1 MTTTNRKISHSE
13 SGEKFPEI
21 RINAAVDSFDLRDG
35 FCEFTPHAT
44 NTPLT
49 LSQDVQLCGF
59 IKLIGSR
66 SVVLDLKIDVIL
78 GYSNP
83 ILFWNTCG
91 QTVTVK
97 TTASGSTGIAIPN
110 NKLRL
115 LAHNGTDVSPA
126 GAEVDSAGIITAP
139 TSANPTARIY
149 HSADQAIPDATWT
162 TLNFNSERI
171 DTDTMH
177 DNSTNNSRITIKTAG
192 NYPASVD
199 IAFASNNTG
208 IRAVRLLANGATQIA
223 LKQVGATQ
231 GFATVIDLS
240 MPPYPFS
247 VNDYI
252 QAQVYQNSGGS
263 LNVLNVGNYS
273 PEFGM
278 WKV

>member
-1 MTTTNRKISHSE
+1 MYPPQEQRW
-13 SGEKFPEI
+13 I
-21 RINAAVDSFDLRDG
+21 RRVLLLRPHQLTQPPASITPQTRQSR
-35 FCEFTPHAT
+35 TPHGQRSTLIPSASPPIRCT
-44 NTPLT
+44 IIERTPQGLR
-49 LSQDVQLCGF
+49 
-59 IKLIGSR
+59 SR
-66 SVVLDLKIDVIL
+66 
-78 GYSNP
+78 
-83 ILFWNTCG
+83 
-91 QTVTVK
+91 
-97 TTASGSTGIAIPN
+97 
-110 NKLRL
+110 RR
-115 LAHNGTDVSPA
+115 
-126 GAEVDSAGIITAP
+126 GIITAP